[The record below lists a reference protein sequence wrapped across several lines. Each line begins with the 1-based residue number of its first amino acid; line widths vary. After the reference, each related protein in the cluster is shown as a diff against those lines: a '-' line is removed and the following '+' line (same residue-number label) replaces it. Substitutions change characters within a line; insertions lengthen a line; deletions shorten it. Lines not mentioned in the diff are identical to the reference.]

1 MKTVSTN
8 SLHATITDENGM
20 CAFCPTPISVRK
32 DKQTEIVELGRK
44 NIMFINDME
53 VDITD
58 IEDVTRFGISPFV
71 INMTHKDSALKN
83 IFSLQ
88 KAMKEVSDEER
99 DM

>member
-53 VDITD
+53 VDICHGRD
-58 IEDVTRFGISPFV
+58 WDW
-71 INMTHKDSALKN
+71 
-83 IFSLQ
+83 
-88 KAMKEVSDEER
+88 EER
-99 DM
+99 VDGSGGGATVPTRYSAAGTVHVGERGDRRLGL